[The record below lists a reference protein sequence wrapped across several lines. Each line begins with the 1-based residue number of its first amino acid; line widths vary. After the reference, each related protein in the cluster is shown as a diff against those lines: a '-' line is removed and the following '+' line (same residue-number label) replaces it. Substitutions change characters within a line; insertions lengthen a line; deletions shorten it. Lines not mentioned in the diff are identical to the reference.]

1 MSERLGG
8 KAGAAKHGEDFD
20 EHGYHI
26 FMAHESTIV
35 EPSRPSRPARLVG
48 SLAK

>member
-26 FMAHESTIV
+26 FPRGTPTVNSI
-35 EPSRPSRPARLVG
+35 
-48 SLAK
+48 SLER